1 MIKEAEVT
9 ASYPVQNAVPGRT
22 IDVHH
27 PTFSY
32 TRSGEVTG
40 FIPQTRGRIS
50 PNLGRIS
57 PNLLPYLFL
66 SATTGSELNDVDLV
80 VVVEKISEGVTTSD
94 QITFEFKSWVRK
106 RSIPKSVEQLLPSVI
121 NLASAQ
127 AKRLRKISSLKIE
140 RLAEIFGVSRT
151 TYYKWIAG
159 STLHDEHREQLLEVL
174 PLVEEALQRLG
185 GPNAT
190 SDWLLTPV
198 SPGGK
203 KPIDYLAEREY
214 SIFRGFLLRV
224 RTGQEV
230 FQPIAASKRVH
241 IERSR
246 EEVEDALEQLR
257 PRAWRD
263 EDDESDVSDAD

>member
-9 ASYPVQNAVPGRT
+9 APYPVQNAVLSRT

-40 FIPQTRGRIS
+40 FIPQAR
-50 PNLGRIS
+50 GRIS

-106 RSIPKSVEQLLPSVI
+106 RSFPKSVEQLLPSVI

-190 SDWLLTPV
+190 SAWLLTPV

-214 SIFRGFLLRV
+214 SIFRGFLLHV
-224 RTGQEV
+224 RTGQEM
-230 FQPIAASKRVH
+230 FRPLTPSKIVY
-241 IERSR
+241 R
-246 EEVEDALEQLR
+246 ER
-257 PRAWRD
+257 PREDIEDELERLNPSLRLE
-263 EDDESDVSDAD
+263 EDDEDTLDE

>member
-40 FIPQTRGRIS
+40 FIPQTR
-50 PNLGRIS
+50 GRIS

-106 RSIPKSVEQLLPSVI
+106 RSFPKSVEQLLPSVI
-121 NLASAQ
+121 NLVSAQ
-127 AKRLRKISSLKIE
+127 AKRLRQISSLKIE

-185 GPNAT
+185 GPTAT
-190 SDWLLTPV
+190 SAWLLTPV

-203 KPIDYLAEREY
+203 KPIDYLTEREY
-214 SIFRGFLLRV
+214 SIFRGFLLRA

-230 FQPIAASKRVH
+230 FQPIVASKRVH

-263 EDDESDVSDAD
+263 EDGESDVSDAD

>member
-9 ASYPVQNAVPGRT
+9 ASYPVQNAVPGGT

-32 TRSGEVTG
+32 KRSGEVTG
-40 FIPQTRGRIS
+40 FIPQTR
-50 PNLGRIS
+50 GRIS

-106 RSIPKSVEQLLPSVI
+106 RSFPKSVEQLLPSVI

-159 STLHDEHREQLLEVL
+159 SALHDEHREHLLEVL

-185 GPNAT
+185 SPNAA
-190 SDWLLTPV
+190 SAWLLTPV

-214 SIFRGFLLRV
+214 SIFRGFLVRV

-263 EDDESDVSDAD
+263 ENDESDMSDAD

>member
-40 FIPQTRGRIS
+40 FIPQTR
-50 PNLGRIS
+50 GRIS

-106 RSIPKSVEQLLPSVI
+106 RSFPKSVEQLLPSVI
-121 NLASAQ
+121 NLVSAQ

-159 STLHDEHREQLLEVL
+159 STLHNEHREQLLEVL

-190 SDWLLTPV
+190 SAWLLTPV